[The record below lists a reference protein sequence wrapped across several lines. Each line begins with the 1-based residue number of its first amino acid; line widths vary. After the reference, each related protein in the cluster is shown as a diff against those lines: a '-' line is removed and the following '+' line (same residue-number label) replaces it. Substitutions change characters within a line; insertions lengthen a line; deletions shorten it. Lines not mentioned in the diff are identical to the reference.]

1 MTEFPALLV
10 AVTGAPG
17 EGRTR
22 TLAAFAAAMAARGT
36 RVAGCLA
43 VAGERPDPRRGA
55 RSYRL
60 RILGEPEEREWAVRD
75 DSLAP
80 PYRFD
85 EGTRAH
91 LAAWAKGLSA
101 GPRPEVLVLDEFG
114 PVEAAG
120 GGLMALWPDLVAARP
135 GLAVLSVR
143 TDSVAAVEARLGRA
157 FDLRLAASDPGT
169 PARLRSAG
177 ADFGAWTRVGLWGG
191 AAGAIELS
199 LGSALHAL
207 KVPLRGAG
215 LCSAQAAMLTFASA
229 RLDPPGR
236 VAWVAFIAA
245 GLKAFSP
252 GGGRVRPMVAI
263 AAQGALFAAAVQ
275 ALGWNLAG
283 VGLGGAAIGAWAALQ
298 GFLVQYL
305 LLGQDLVEAYARVTR
320 WLAEQ
325 GVAPLPSLPVLLA
338 GWAAFHAA
346 LASASAVTAWRLRTP
361 PARVRAL
368 LEDGARA
375 DAATPAEPGVR
386 ASLPRRVLREF
397 ARWHFWLPLA
407 LVGAV
412 LLATGRPGEDVAWLV
427 ARFVAVGA
435 VLFAL
440 LSLVQPARFA
450 AALRRRGWWGPAAAF
465 TEAWGRRRGG
475 R

>member
-1 MTEFPALLV
+1 MTEGPALLV
-10 AVTGAPG
+10 AVTGEPG
-17 EGRTR
+17 EGRTGL
-22 TLAAFAAAMAARGT
+22 LAALAAEFAAAGK

-43 VAGERPDPRRGA
+43 LAGERPDPRRGA
-55 RSYRL
+55 RTYRL
-60 RILGEPEEREWAVRD
+60 RLLDTGEELPWAERDETA
-75 DSLAP
+75 SP

-85 EGTRAH
+85 EASRAR
-91 LAAWAKGLSA
+91 LAARAADLRA
-101 GPRPEVLVLDEFG
+101 GPRPDLLVLDEFG

-120 GGLMALWPDLVAARP
+120 GGLMGIWPDCAAARP
-135 GLAVLSVR
+135 GIAVLSVR
-143 TDSVAAVEARLGRA
+143 AGCVEAVEARLGRA
-157 FDLRLAASDPGT
+157 FDLRLPAADPAT
-169 PARLRSAG
+169 PARLRRAC
-177 ADFGAWTRVGLWGG
+177 ADFGEWTRVGLWGG
-191 AAGAIELS
+191 ASGAIELS

-252 GGGRVRPMVAI
+252 GGGRARPMVAI
-263 AAQGALFAAAVQ
+263 GAQGALFAAAVQ
-275 ALGWNLAG
+275 VLGWNPVG
-283 VGLGGAAIGAWAALQ
+283 VVLGGAAIGAWAALQ

-320 WLAEQ
+320 WLTEQ
-325 GVAPLPSLPVLLA
+325 GIGPLPSLPVLLA
-338 GWAAFHAA
+338 LWAAFHAV
-346 LASASAVTAWRLRTP
+346 LAAGAAATAWRLRTP

-368 LEDGARA
+368 LEDGNRA
-375 DAATPAEPGVR
+375 EAPAVPVVR
-386 ASLPRRVLREF
+386 PSLPRRVLREF
-397 ARWHFWLPLA
+397 GRWHFWLPLA

-412 LLATGRPGEDVAWLV
+412 LLAAGRPGEDVAWLV

-465 TEAWGRRRGG
+465 SAAWGRRGG
-475 R
+475 K